1 VTCNP
6 QLKQQSSIQDM
17 TKGHHLNK
25 RKNKRVRFQQPE
37 DFDDDD
43 DEDDETCRCICGDNN
58 FTAKRPWIQCTACE
72 VWQHNEC
79 MNVSVYDDKLGDHY
93 WCDECDEETHAGLL
107 AAVRRGERPWEARA
121 ARRRDFKVSLERQIE
136 KALAQVGWLWELY
149 KPHPSVFAGDSS
161 VVPSRT
167 PAPGHYVDAVQAGSR
182 MLFEELPMQSLRDIA
197 KGLDLGGGRC
207 SVMKTL
213 RRATAK
219 EFYESDVPQLGVLAE
234 LFEWAEKGALFVH

>member
-1 VTCNP
+1 MA
-6 QLKQQSSIQDM
+6 KS
-17 TKGHHLNK
+17 HHLNK
-25 RKNKRVRFQQPE
+25 RKNKRVHFQQPE
-37 DFDDDD
+37 DFDDD

-58 FTAKRPWIQCTACE
+58 FAAKRPWIQCTACE

-93 WCDECDEETHAGLL
+93 WCEECDVETHSGLL
-107 AAVRRGERPWEARA
+107 AAVIRGERPWESRV

-149 KPHPSVFAGDSS
+149 EPQPSVFAGDRLDF
-161 VVPSRT
+161 PSKT
-167 PAPGHYVDAVQAGSR
+167 AGPGLYVDAVQAGLR

-197 KGLDLGGGRC
+197 KGLDLDGGKR

-219 EFYESDVPQLGVLAE
+219 EFYESDILQLGILAE
-234 LFEWAEKGALFVH
+234 LFGWVEKGTLFVH